1 MVIRK
6 VILTSIAFVFSSS
19 LAFADA
25 ASTAQVV
32 KLSAEQIVEK
42 NVAARGG
49 VKAWRAVQTMSM
61 TGNMDAGKLRV
72 RAPVEIGNDNNV
84 RKVKYDARQ
93 VEPEQKVVQLPF
105 TMELKRPQKMR
116 VELQFQGDT
125 AIQTYD
131 GTNGWKLRPFLGRK
145 EVEPFTPEE
154 MKSAA
159 QQQELDGFL
168 INYKAKGTKV
178 ESEGVEQTD
187 GHNAYKLKLTLK
199 NGQVRHAWLDAQT
212 FLDVKVDGMRRMD
225 GKPRTVMTYF
235 DNYKSVNGLM
245 IPYTLET
252 TVEGV
257 KDTERIEIDKVSLN
271 PQLKDARF
279 AKPI

>member
-6 VILTSIAFVFSSS
+6 IILSGIFFATFAS
-19 LAFADA
+19 LAVADTGNATPA
-25 ASTAQVV
+25 A
-32 KLSAEQIVEK
+32 KLSAQQIVDK

-49 VKAWRAVQTMSM
+49 LKAWRAVQSMSM
-61 TGNMDAGKLRV
+61 TGKMDAGKLRA
-72 RAPVEIGNDNNV
+72 RAPAEIGNETNV
-84 RKVKYDARQ
+84 RKVKFDVKNTE
-93 VEPEQKVVQLPF
+93 VEEKVVQLPF
-105 TMELKRPQKMR
+105 EMELKRPQKMR
-116 VELQFQGDT
+116 VEVQFQGDT

-131 GTNGWKLRPFLGRK
+131 GTNGWKLRPFLGRRD
-145 EVEPFTPEE
+145 VEPFTPEE
-154 MKSAA
+154 VKSAA

-168 INYKAKGTKV
+168 IDYKAKGTKV
-178 ESEGVEQTD
+178 ESEGIEQTD

-199 NGQVRHAWLDAQT
+199 NGQVRHAWVDAQT

-245 IPYTLET
+245 VPYTLET

-257 KDTERIEIDKVSLN
+257 KDAERIVIDKVAFN
-271 PQLKDARF
+271 PQLKDSRF
-279 AKPI
+279 TKPD